1 MADHRPSRSR
11 SGSKQHGGKQ
21 RRFRERLTS
30 YRASRQGRARRRLPP
45 AAVPSFFTLMNLFSG
60 FLALTQVHAGRF
72 DYACWLIVL
81 AGFFDVLDGMMARL
95 THSHSLFGTELD
107 SLADIVSFGTAPAYL
122 VYVFGLSEFGPLG
135 LIVASLPAVCGAVRL
150 ARFNVTFDGT
160 KKEYF
165 SGLPIPGQAIILCAL
180 ILNFNDSAWF
190 SRYSLNNLSIL
201 IPIVFVL
208 SFLMVSAIPFDAVP
222 KPTPRYIR
230 AHPRKSAAYGIA
242 VLLIVFLQQI
252 GLLIVLA
259 TYLLFNITRAL
270 HRLVLDIMNAP
281 PEEYDG
287 EADEAPLEP

>member
-1 MADHRPSRSR
+1 MAEPHPPRPRFKTR
-11 SGSKQHGGKQ
+11 KPGGKQ
-21 RRFRERLTS
+21 RRFRERLTA
-30 YRASRQGRARRRLPP
+30 YRASRQGHARRRLPP

-60 FLALTQVHAGRF
+60 FLAVTQVHSGRF

-95 THSHSLFGTELD
+95 TNSHSLFGTELD

-122 VYVFGLSEFGPLG
+122 VYAFGLSEFGPLG

-150 ARFNVTFDGT
+150 ARFNVNFDGT

-222 KPTPRYIR
+222 KPTPGYIR
-230 AHPRKSAAYGIA
+230 AHPRKAAAYGIA

-252 GLLIVLA
+252 GLFVVLV
-259 TYLLFNITRAL
+259 TYLLFNIGRAIY
-270 HRLVLDIMNAP
+270 RLVLDIMNAP
-281 PEEYDG
+281 PDEYDG
-287 EADEAPLEP
+287 ETDEGPLNP